1 MSPQCNDKGKKNYLI
16 EKIHSQRFDTHE
28 ISQILIKSTT
38 NIFDFPTNTV
48 YLCIFFDIR
57 MTEEDKKLLNTF
69 EGRLRQLLYLYE
81 ELEKENLSLKKEISQ
96 RNEELAQLE
105 HSRKELETKYINL
118 KNARILSIN
127 DNDLRDTKQRL
138 AKLVREVD
146 KCIALLN
153 E

>member
-1 MSPQCNDKGKKNYLI
+1 
-16 EKIHSQRFDTHE
+16 
-28 ISQILIKSTT
+28 
-38 NIFDFPTNTV
+38 
-48 YLCIFFDIR
+48 

-105 HSRKELETKYINL
+105 HSRKEWETKYINL

>member
-1 MSPQCNDKGKKNYLI
+1 
-16 EKIHSQRFDTHE
+16 
-28 ISQILIKSTT
+28 
-38 NIFDFPTNTV
+38 
-48 YLCIFFDIR
+48 

-105 HSRKELETKYINL
+105 HSRKELEIKYINL

-146 KCIALLN
+146 KCIKLLG

>member
-1 MSPQCNDKGKKNYLI
+1 
-16 EKIHSQRFDTHE
+16 
-28 ISQILIKSTT
+28 
-38 NIFDFPTNTV
+38 
-48 YLCIFFDIR
+48 

-105 HSRKELETKYINL
+105 HSRKELEIKYINL

>member
-1 MSPQCNDKGKKNYLI
+1 
-16 EKIHSQRFDTHE
+16 
-28 ISQILIKSTT
+28 
-38 NIFDFPTNTV
+38 
-48 YLCIFFDIR
+48 

-105 HSRKELETKYINL
+105 HSRKKLETKYINL

>member
-1 MSPQCNDKGKKNYLI
+1 
-16 EKIHSQRFDTHE
+16 
-28 ISQILIKSTT
+28 
-38 NIFDFPTNTV
+38 
-48 YLCIFFDIR
+48 

-118 KNARILSIN
+118 KKARILSIN